1 MSDHGGVL
9 STLSPRRRLLVL
21 SLLIVAVVVAGF
33 AVVARLTSSTAAVPS
48 RRPPQDLPGPV
59 LLVPG
64 YGGRA
69 SAFDALLARLRLAG
83 RSASLVALPGGAV
96 GDLGQQARAVNGAVD
111 AALARGAPS
120 VDLVGYSAG
129 GVVVRLWARDYR
141 GDRKARRI
149 VTLGSPHHGTEVA
162 ALAGAL
168 VPAECIDACA
178 QLEPGSSLLRRLNS
192 GDETPDGPQW
202 LSLWTTV
209 DDVVTPP
216 ATASL
221 RGAVDV
227 PLQSICAD
235 ERVGHSLLPADPL
248 AVGLTLSALGPTS
261 IAAPGPADCARLRA
275 AGAQSVSS

>member
-1 MSDHGGVL
+1 MSDHGWVL
-9 STLSPRRRLLVL
+9 SALSPRRRVLVL
-21 SLLIVAVVVAGF
+21 SLLVVAVVVAGF

-69 SAFDALLARLRLAG
+69 SAFDALLARLRRAG
-83 RSASLVALPGGAV
+83 RSVSVVALPGGAV
-96 GDLGQQARAVNGAVD
+96 GDLGEQARAVNGAVD
-111 AALARGAPS
+111 AALAGGAPS

-129 GVVVRLWARDYR
+129 GVVVRLWARDHH

-162 ALAGAL
+162 AVAGAL
-168 VPAECIDACA
+168 APEECVDACA
-178 QLEPGSSLLRRLNS
+178 QLEPGSSLLRRLNA

-209 DDVVTPP
+209 DDLVTPP
-216 ATASL
+216 ETASL

-235 ERVGHSLLPADPL
+235 DRVGHGLLPADPL
-248 AVGLTLSALGPTS
+248 AVGLTLSALDP
-261 IAAPGPADCARLRA
+261 APIPVPRPADCARLRA
-275 AGAQSVSS
+275 LGR